1 MRGFRSK
8 LYNLCTYGI
17 LGKAMN
23 EKSTET
29 QIMGCLWLRKI
40 FPFDFS
46 SSLKQ
51 YYCKR
56 SHFEARYFLWR
67 IIILDMEQFTTLFL
81 VSSLWVCVR
90 WRLAKCNGTQ
100 IMSCTN
106 SRSYLLHAQHE
117 ELTKLFWDNEEY
129 KTSKS
134 SHSSCNLSKKS
145 I

>member
-1 MRGFRSK
+1 MHIWHTRQSK
-8 LYNLCTYGI
+8 EWKINRDPNYGVFMI
-17 LGKAMN
+17 
-23 EKSTET
+23 EE
-29 QIMGCLWLRKI
+29 
-40 FPFDFS
+40 DFS
-46 SSLKQ
+46 IWFFFFLEAVLLQ
-51 YYCKR
+51 CKR